1 MESQERPTEYDMYDI
16 DCLDYGPY
24 TPSET
29 SLKSSSKAEE
39 MDPGSGNSESVLS
52 SRHSSPHTGSLSG
65 LGSDYLVVDECLAS
79 DQEMTSLEEP
89 PPQASRQVID
99 EGIYG
104 RLASGDCTGS
114 EATRPASTAT
124 RDEARREEPELA
136 ACPGTEAIRFVSD
149 MLEAPLGLET
159 IQQSGSKSKRIRSCP
174 VCLGKVD
181 RPRRHVMRKHFPW
194 FWMPTTACWIC
205 HQQEAQ
211 RGKAAIN
218 HTLDHT
224 GSFTDAQLHD
234 WCQLVNG
241 GLYLLAAWLKC
252 DSLDDLLRHVI
263 QHQLHQDARSGF
275 TDDDIPLLQFYATN
289 YSDDEPEEFT
299 VNPPNHF
306 ICLINWELTSVL
318 LSRVGSSRQEQF
330 RNSHR
335 KLTATGMNVV
345 RDLVRARQ
353 EEEEDSGPRIVII
366 DSLFHF

>member
-114 EATRPASTAT
+114 EATCPASTAT
-124 RDEARREEPELA
+124 RDKTRREEPESA

-149 MLEAPLGLET
+149 MLEAPLVLET
-159 IQQSGSKSKRIRSCP
+159 IRQSRSKSKRIRSCP

-218 HTLDHT
+218 HTLMI
-224 GSFTDAQLHD
+224 GVS
-234 WCQLVNG
+234 W
-241 GLYLLAAWLKC
+241 
-252 DSLDDLLRHVI
+252 
-263 QHQLHQDARSGF
+263 
-275 TDDDIPLLQFYATN
+275 
-289 YSDDEPEEFT
+289 
-299 VNPPNHF
+299 
-306 ICLINWELTSVL
+306 
-318 LSRVGSSRQEQF
+318 
-330 RNSHR
+330 
-335 KLTATGMNVV
+335 
-345 RDLVRARQ
+345 
-353 EEEEDSGPRIVII
+353 
-366 DSLFHF
+366 